1 MSSACTNQAV
11 NKVYACARTRTR
23 SFCYSKLVQ
32 KSEEGLRA
40 TQARA
45 QRLSSPTAADRTSRN
60 PDRRPVGS
68 RTCKSGR
75 SCPLLLLLHSEHR
88 HHQRPQL
95 RLLQRRRQRWAEHQC
110 RAGSRTRRSFAER
123 LLARRQRQQQNRTRR
138 RRRGRSL
145 RAGEELCSPR
155 NRVVLVSQ
163 YWREISGTGSII
175 RTERT
180 LFLRNDHEGLPVWR
194 GKELSECG
202 AEGTLSR
209 DGPIARF
216 CGRNLAHEAQVGL
229 KEGRERAKRAN
240 QRKTV
245 SPSQSN
251 NKSS

>member
-1 MSSACTNQAV
+1 M
-11 NKVYACARTRTR
+11 NKVYACARRTRTR

-45 QRLSSPTAADRTSRN
+45 QRLSSLTAADRTSRN

-145 RAGEELCSPR
+145 RAGEELWCGAHATECVS
-155 NRVVLVSQ
+155 VSQ
-163 YWREISGTGSII
+163 YWREISGTGSVI

-209 DGPIARF
+209 DGPIAGFRR
-216 CGRNLAHEAQVGL
+216 RNLAHKAQVGL
-229 KEGRERAKRAN
+229 KEEREHGQTHAVR
-240 QRKTV
+240 
-245 SPSQSN
+245 
-251 NKSS
+251 

>member
-11 NKVYACARTRTR
+11 NKVYACARRTRTR

-45 QRLSSPTAADRTSRN
+45 QRLSSLTAADRTSRN

-145 RAGEELCSPR
+145 RAGRSCVAHATESCWSVSTGEKSPELIVPFEQNGPCSCATTMK
-155 NRVVLVSQ
+155 VCQ
-163 YWREISGTGSII
+163 FG
-175 RTERT
+175 
-180 LFLRNDHEGLPVWR
+180 
-194 GKELSECG
+194 
-202 AEGTLSR
+202 
-209 DGPIARF
+209 
-216 CGRNLAHEAQVGL
+216 EA
-229 KEGRERAKRAN
+229 
-240 QRKTV
+240 
-245 SPSQSN
+245 
-251 NKSS
+251 KS